1 MSGPDMWRA
10 CLGGPGRPRGI
21 ALLAA
26 AAVAALCLGWSL
38 TSGLHPAT
46 RWLLPPALLWAGV
59 LLDRSVPL
67 RPGRPAS
74 AADTVAPSAAE
85 EPDAAGSQRIDQAAH
100 ELRQQM
106 AETLSHEAA
115 ARDGVVVAGP
125 WVARQDDIAWATAE
139 LATYPTFTD
148 ILTKQMGS
156 VTHLSEETATSLL
169 GSLTDV
175 DGRIGALL
183 AFIQQSGSNERVSE
197 VVSQIEAQMAGCR
210 ALLDDLARRQ
220 RVDAETAS
228 GQRERIV
235 AETRQILDA
244 LAGVDR
250 IAQHTT
256 ILSLNV
262 SIEAARIGPAGRG
275 FGVIGEEIRTVTSEV
290 QHLSREMKDRVS
302 SLIGVVTVDLHNN
315 AVEREANERAS
326 IIHISETLGGLTD
339 NLTTLLIHQRDI
351 LHKVESENESVA
363 KPILDMMG
371 SMQFQDII
379 RQQLEHMT
387 KMAEMVRDHLLTI
400 VETLNER
407 GAAPAETRLSDKLD
421 DLFGSYVMDH
431 QRVAHRAAQG
441 QAMAAG
447 SGALIELF

>member
-1 MSGPDMWRA
+1 MWRA
-10 CLGGPGRPRGI
+10 CLGGPGRPRGM
-21 ALLAA
+21 AVLAVA
-26 AAVAALCLGWSL
+26 SVAALGLGWTL

-59 LLDRSVPL
+59 LLGRSVPL
-67 RPGRPAS
+67 RPGRRAP
-74 AADTVAPSAAE
+74 AADTVPPSAAE
-85 EPDAAGSQRIDQAAH
+85 EAGADSPATLRIDQAAL
-100 ELRQQM
+100 ELRQHM
-106 AETLSHEAA
+106 AEMLTHEAA
-115 ARDGVVVAGP
+115 RDDVVVAGP
-125 WVARQDDIAWATAE
+125 WLARQDDIAWATAE

-156 VTHLSEETATSLL
+156 VTHLSEETATGLL

-210 ALLDDLARRQ
+210 ALLDDLAQRQ
-220 RVDAETAS
+220 RADAEVAS

-302 SLIGVVTVDLHNN
+302 SLIGVVTIDLHNN

-326 IIHISETLGGLTD
+326 ILHISDTLGALTD

-363 KPILDMMG
+363 KPILAMMG

-387 KMAEMVRDHLLTI
+387 RMAEMVGDHLLTI
-400 VETLNER
+400 AETLGER
-407 GAAPAETRLSDKLD
+407 GAAPADSRLSDKLD
-421 DLFGSYVMDH
+421 ELFGGYVMDH

-441 QAMAAG
+441 QAMAAN
-447 SGALIELF
+447 SGAMIELF